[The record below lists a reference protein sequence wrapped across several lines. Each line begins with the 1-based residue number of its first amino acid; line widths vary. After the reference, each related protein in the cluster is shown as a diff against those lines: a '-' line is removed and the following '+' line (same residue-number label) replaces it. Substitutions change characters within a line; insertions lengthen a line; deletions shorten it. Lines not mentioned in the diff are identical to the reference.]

1 MTDLQKGKIRKL
13 RIVGKGYAHIAAE
26 LGISI
31 NNVKVFCSRNGS
43 MVLASAKYN
52 SPSVGYMASYACFAY
67 ISISQEP
74 THSKPPSLSSPDRK
88 PPMPANISRYLIGI
102 IHPTVSCFSFPF
114 HLCFLTWSY
123 RSPRPRQNL
132 RPVPRPILPR

>member
-102 IHPTVSCFSFPF
+102 DLPTVACLLFPF
-114 HLCFLTWSY
+114 HLTF
-123 RSPRPRQNL
+123 P
-132 RPVPRPILPR
+132 